1 MSDTVSATTGWAP
14 GDAVLSF
21 VTPSSP
27 AAPFGGLDDRGNFH
41 VPGGNQTNA
50 VEPGLIV
57 QFTTIT
63 PDFAGLLPDVLP
75 QTSDLGTVGYAVTV
89 PSGPM
94 SVIVEFQT
102 RGPGDPLGD
111 PLG

>member
-14 GDAVLSF
+14 GDTELSF
-21 VTPSSP
+21 VTPSSL
-27 AAPFGGLDDRGNFH
+27 ATQSAGLGDGGNFH
-41 VPGGNQTNA
+41 VSGGNQTNA
-50 VEPGLIV
+50 AEPGLIV

-75 QTSDLGTVGYAVTV
+75 QASDIGTISYAVTV

-102 RGPGDPLGD
+102 RDAGKPLG
-111 PLG
+111 